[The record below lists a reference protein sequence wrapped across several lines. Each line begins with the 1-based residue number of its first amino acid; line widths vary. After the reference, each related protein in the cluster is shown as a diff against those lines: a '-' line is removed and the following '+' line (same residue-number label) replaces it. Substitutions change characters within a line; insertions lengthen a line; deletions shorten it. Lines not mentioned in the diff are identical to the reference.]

1 MHGITGI
8 TVKVC
13 LYDDADCATGSTE
26 NKIIYT
32 EDDFRDFLSRR
43 GWSGL
48 REVGGF
54 RDIDSIE
61 ELRIGGVYQRAM
73 NNGT

>member
-1 MHGITGI
+1 MCLCDDVDRSTGR
-8 TVKVC
+8 
-13 LYDDADCATGSTE
+13 TE

-32 EDDFRDFLSRR
+32 EEDFRDFLTRR

-61 ELRIGGVYQRAM
+61 DLRVGGVYQRAM

>member
-1 MHGITGI
+1 MLGI

-13 LYDDADCATGSTE
+13 LYDQADHITGSTE
-26 NKIIYT
+26 NKIIYS
-32 EDDFRDFLSRR
+32 EDDFRDFLLRR

-61 ELRIGGVYQRAM
+61 ELRIGAVYQRGC
-73 NNGT
+73 NNGS